1 MKVAIVHY
9 WLVKM
14 RGGENVLEAIC
25 ELFPEADIFT
35 HVYCPENI
43 SDVINSHKVSTSFIQ
58 KLPFSNRLY
67 QSYLPLMPWALSR
80 LALSDYDLVISS
92 ESGPAKGVS
101 VSADAKHVCYCHTP
115 MRYVWDMYEE
125 YRSNAGLL
133 ARMTMPLLIS
143 WLRRWDKA
151 TSDGVDQF
159 VANSQFVR
167 TRIKNIYGREAKV
180 IYPPVAVEEFQ
191 ASESI
196 EDYYLYAGELTHY
209 KQPQLAIEAFNQSGR
224 NLLIIGEGGIEDELK
239 LQAKSNIKFLGRQS
253 FQQLKVYMSQCRALI
268 FPGIEDFGIIP
279 VEVMASGR
287 PVIAFRGGGVLETVT
302 EFETGLFFDEQ
313 TADSLNETLKRFE
326 KSVQSFKPE
335 VMRKAAER
343 YSKKR
348 FQSEFMEIISELV
361 SKS

>member
-14 RGGENVLEAIC
+14 RGGENVLEALC
-25 ELFPEADIFT
+25 ELYPDADVYT
-35 HVYCPENI
+35 HVYCPEKI
-43 SDVINSHKVSTSFIQ
+43 SDIINSHKVTTSFIQ
-58 KLPFSNRLY
+58 KLPFSARLY

-80 LALSDYDLVISS
+80 LDLSDYDLIISC

-101 VSADAKHVCYCHTP
+101 VSTEAKHICYCHTP

-133 ARMTMPLLIS
+133 ARMTMPLLIR

-159 VANSQFVR
+159 VANSRFVQG
-167 TRIKNIYGREAKV
+167 RIKNIYGRESKV
-180 IYPPVAVEEFQ
+180 IYPPVAIEQFHV
-191 ASESI
+191 SRVI

-209 KQPQLAIEAFNQSGR
+209 KQPQLAVEAFNQSGR
-224 NLLIIGEGGIEDELK
+224 KLLIIGEGATEKKLK
-239 LQAKSNIKFLGRQS
+239 LLAKPNIKFLGRQPLK
-253 FQQLKVYMSQCRALI
+253 QLKICFSQCKALI

-287 PVIAFRGGGVLETVT
+287 PVIAFRCGGALETVV

-313 TADSLNETLKRFE
+313 TADSLNNTLDQFE
-326 KSVQSFKPE
+326 KGE
-335 VMRKAAER
+335 VMFNPAVIRGYAKKF
-343 YSKKR
+343 SKEC
-348 FQSEFMEIISELV
+348 FISEMKAYINNV
-361 SKS
+361 G

>member
-25 ELFPEADIFT
+25 ELFPEADIYT
-35 HVYCPENI
+35 HVYCPEKI
-43 SDVINSHKVSTSFIQ
+43 SDVIKSHNVTTSFIQ
-58 KLPFSNRLY
+58 KLPFSEKLY
-67 QSYLPLMPWALSR
+67 QSYLPLMPWALNR
-80 LALSDYDLVISS
+80 LDLSDYDLVISC
-92 ESGPAKGVS
+92 ESGPAKGVT
-101 VSADAKHVCYCHTP
+101 VSADAKHLCYCHTP

-133 ARMTMPLLIS
+133 ARMIMPLLIR

-159 VANSQFVR
+159 VANSQFVKK
-167 TRIKNIYGREAKV
+167 RIKNIYGREAKV
-180 IYPPVAVEEFQ
+180 IYPPVAVEKFQ
-191 ASESI
+191 ASECV

-224 NLLIIGEGGIEDELK
+224 KLLIIGEGGIENELR
-239 LQAKSNIKFLGRQS
+239 LQAKSNITFLGRQS
-253 FQQLKVYMSQCRALI
+253 LDELKRYMSQCKALV

-287 PVIAFRGGGVLETVT
+287 PVIAFRGGGALETVT

-313 TADSLNETLKRFE
+313 TSDSLNDTLEIFE
-326 KSVQSFKPE
+326 KDVQCFKSE
-335 VMRKAAER
+335 NMRRAAEK

-348 FQSEFMEIISELV
+348 FQSEFMDEI
-361 SKS
+361 SKLS